1 MQKFDKN
8 VFDELVNSMN
18 IFTYAM
24 IKLPDGTLLECEIKD
39 YVREPNT
46 NNIKVNLKKGKGTYF
61 THTSNIVLY
70 NK

>member
-24 IKLPDGTLLECEIKD
+24 IKLPDGTLIEGEIKD
-39 YVREPNT
+39 YVR
-46 NNIKVNLKKGKGTYF
+46 
-61 THTSNIVLY
+61 
-70 NK
+70 

>member
-8 VFDELVNSMN
+8 VFNELTNAMN

-24 IKLPDGTLLECEIKD
+24 IKLPDGTLIEGEVKEYVLES
-39 YVREPNT
+39 NT
-46 NNIKVNLKKGKGTYF
+46 NDIKITFKKGKGTYF
-61 THTSNIVLY
+61 THMSNVVLY